1 MRKVREVT
9 NRIYDA
15 VDAGELSWEQVA
27 RGALQYMSEDDIA
40 EMAHNEEFFLYADED
55 EEDEDEEWSPYT
67 ADFNDKGSIHHY

>member
-27 RGALQYMSEDDIA
+27 KGALQYMNEDDIA
-40 EMAHNEEFFLYADED
+40 EMAWNEEFFMY
-55 EEDEDEEWSPYT
+55 EEEEWSPYT

>member
-27 RGALQYMSEDDIA
+27 KGALQYMNEDDIA
-40 EMAHNEEFFLYADED
+40 EMAWNEEFFLYADED
-55 EEDEDEEWSPYT
+55 DEDEEEWSPET